1 MIIGLLILG
10 IILTIIGYAI
20 LEADCNFET
29 GGTIAIIGFLL
40 SVIMFIVGQ
49 VHGFINY
56 PAREGTHQGVITAV
70 DREGVIFNHYKIY
83 LKSSAYTS
91 QGDETEYCA
100 YLDETELVNQLKEY
114 IGKQVKLNYS
124 HKGGYIGIKDCGTYH
139 IDSVELVE
147 E

>member
-1 MIIGLLILG
+1 MILGLLILG
-10 IILTIIGYAI
+10 FILVIIGGIIELDDYDSDGGAI
-20 LEADCNFET
+20 TFLI
-29 GGTIAIIGFLL
+29 GTVLFISMFIIG
-40 SVIMFIVGQ
+40 IT
-49 VHGFINY
+49 HGFINY
-56 PAREGTHQGVITAV
+56 PATEGTHQGVITAI
-70 DREGVIFNHYKIY
+70 DREGIIFNHYKIY

-100 YLDETELVNQLKEY
+100 YLDETELVNQLKKY
-114 IGKQVKLNYS
+114 IGKQVRLNYS

>member
-1 MIIGLLILG
+1 MILGLLILG
-10 IILTIIGYAI
+10 FILVIIGGVIELDDYDSDGGAI
-20 LEADCNFET
+20 TFLIGAVLF
-29 GGTIAIIGFLL
+29 ISMFIIG
-40 SVIMFIVGQ
+40 IT
-49 VHGFINY
+49 HGFINH
-56 PAREGTHQGVITAV
+56 PATEGTHQGVITAI
-70 DREGVIFNHYKIY
+70 DREGIIFNHYKIY

-114 IGKQVKLNYS
+114 IGKQVRLNYS

>member
-10 IILTIIGYAI
+10 IILTIIGYVM
-20 LEADCNFET
+20 LEVDCNFET
-29 GGTIAIIGFLL
+29 GGTILITGFLL
-40 SVIMFIVGQ
+40 SIIMIIVGC

-56 PAREGTHQGVITAV
+56 PATEGTHQGFITAV
-70 DREGVIFNHYKIY
+70 DREGVIFNHYRVY
-83 LKSSAYTS
+83 LKSSAYTT
-91 QGDETEYCA
+91 QGDETEYCV

-124 HKGGYIGIKDCGTYH
+124 HKGGYIGIKNCGTYH
-139 IDSVELVE
+139 IDSVELIE

>member
-1 MIIGLLILG
+1 MILGLLILG
-10 IILTIIGYAI
+10 FILVIIGGAI
-20 LEADCNFET
+20 ELDDYDSD
-29 GGTIAIIGFLL
+29 GGAITLLIGTVLFI
-40 SVIMFIVGQ
+40 SMFITGIT
-49 VHGFINY
+49 HGFINH
-56 PAREGTHQGVITAV
+56 PATEGTHQGVITAI
-70 DREGVIFNHYKIY
+70 DREGIIFNHYKIY

-114 IGKQVKLNYS
+114 IGKQVRLNYS

>member
-1 MIIGLLILG
+1 MILGLLILG
-10 IILTIIGYAI
+10 FILVIIGGAI
-20 LEADCNFET
+20 ELDDYNSD
-29 GGTIAIIGFLL
+29 GGVTIFLIGTVLLISMFIIG
-40 SVIMFIVGQ
+40 II
-49 VHGFINY
+49 HGFINH
-56 PAREGTHQGVITAV
+56 PATEGTHQGVITAI
-70 DREGVIFNHYKIY
+70 DREGIIFNHYKIY
-83 LKSSAYTS
+83 LKSNAYTS

-114 IGKQVKLNYS
+114 IGKQVRLNYS

>member
-1 MIIGLLILG
+1 MILGLLILG
-10 IILTIIGYAI
+10 FILVIIGGAI
-20 LEADCNFET
+20 ELDDYDSN
-29 GGTIAIIGFLL
+29 GGAITFLIGAVLFISMFIIG
-40 SVIMFIVGQ
+40 IT
-49 VHGFINY
+49 HGFINR
-56 PAREGTHQGVITAV
+56 PATEGTHQGVITAI
-70 DREGVIFNHYKIY
+70 DREGIIFNHYKIY

-100 YLDETELVNQLKEY
+100 YLDEIELVNQLKEY
-114 IGKQVKLNYS
+114 IGKQVRLNYS